1 MIFLKPIVTEKSSD
15 SIKSNIY
22 TFQVPVDMNKD
33 QIAKEVKRLFDV
45 DPMGVRTLMRK
56 GKEKRRGRIL
66 GRTSDKKIAFVK
78 LKDDQKIEKIQ
89 GLF

>member
-1 MIFLKPIVTEKSSD
+1 MFLKPIVTEKSSV

-22 TFQVPVDMNKD
+22 TFQVPVEMNKN
-33 QIAKEVKRLFDV
+33 QIALDVTKFFEVEV
-45 DPMGVRTLMRK
+45 DSVKTLLRK
-56 GKEKRRGRIL
+56 GKEKRRGRVL
-66 GRTSDKKIAFVK
+66 GHTSDKKIAYVK